1 MKTQNTAL
9 KPLNQKALAQV
20 AGGARTDKATCQEA
34 GMKWSADK
42 KTPQDGLGQCRA

>member
-1 MKTQNTAL
+1 MKTQKTAPKQL
-9 KPLNQKALAQV
+9 TQKDLAQV

-42 KTPQDGLGQCRA
+42 NTKKDGLGQCRA